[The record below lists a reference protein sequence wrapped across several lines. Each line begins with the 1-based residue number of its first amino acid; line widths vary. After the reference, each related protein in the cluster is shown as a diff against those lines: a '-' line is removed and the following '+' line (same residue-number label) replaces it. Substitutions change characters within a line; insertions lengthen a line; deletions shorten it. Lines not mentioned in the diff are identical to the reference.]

1 MESADI
7 RRKIMVSEGIK
18 LETGNQMR
26 SLKEE
31 ITTINKQQTKDIKYF
46 VKLLITMW
54 ETIICKKKLLF
65 KMKLFHWKI
74 ALFTHLWL
82 DGK

>member
-18 LETGNQMR
+18 LETENQMR

-31 ITTINKQQTKDIKYF
+31 ITTINKPQTKDKKYF
-46 VKLLITMW
+46 VKLLITM
-54 ETIICKKKLLF
+54 
-65 KMKLFHWKI
+65 
-74 ALFTHLWL
+74 
-82 DGK
+82 

>member
-31 ITTINKQQTKDIKYF
+31 ITTIKQQQTKDKKDF
-46 VKLLITMW
+46 VKLLITM
-54 ETIICKKKLLF
+54 
-65 KMKLFHWKI
+65 
-74 ALFTHLWL
+74 
-82 DGK
+82 

>member
-31 ITTINKQQTKDIKYF
+31 ITTINKQHTKDKKYF
-46 VKLLITMW
+46 VKLLITM
-54 ETIICKKKLLF
+54 
-65 KMKLFHWKI
+65 
-74 ALFTHLWL
+74 
-82 DGK
+82 

>member
-18 LETGNQMR
+18 LETENQMR

-46 VKLLITMW
+46 VKLLITM
-54 ETIICKKKLLF
+54 
-65 KMKLFHWKI
+65 
-74 ALFTHLWL
+74 
-82 DGK
+82 